1 MKGFAEYAAIGTM
14 DQRITIQ
21 RAVTADDGMGGQTTT
36 WTDLVATDAKVTPL
50 TLSERERLAALQV
63 TAIQS
68 YRVTCRYHPGWT
80 PKDRVRWRTKTL
92 QIHTVTDEMSG
103 QRRTILE
110 VTEIQ

>member
-1 MKGFAEYAAIGTM
+1 MKGFADYAVIGAL

-21 RAVTADDGMGGQTTT
+21 RATTADDGMGGQTTT

-68 YRVTCRYHPGWT
+68 YRVTCRYHAGWT
-80 PKDRVRWRTKTL
+80 VKDRVSWRSKTL

-103 QRRTILE
+103 QRRTVLE
-110 VTEIQ
+110 CTEIQ